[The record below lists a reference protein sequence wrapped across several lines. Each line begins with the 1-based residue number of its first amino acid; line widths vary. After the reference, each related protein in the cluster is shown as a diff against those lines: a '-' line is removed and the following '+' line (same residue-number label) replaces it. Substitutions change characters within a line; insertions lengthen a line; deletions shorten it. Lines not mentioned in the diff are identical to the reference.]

1 MVNDNR
7 IMFFSDFLLLFL
19 FCQVLF
25 ILTNFFCISA
35 FSNLC
40 SSYLRSS
47 SVVRSSLRMASSDRE
62 GLWDMD
68 LSSYLSHKEK
78 DWETRSHIVS
88 QGEGLWEKNVFAR
101 STWSAWEGSQGDRLV
116 PKSKREGE
124 KKEQRVEWG
133 SALPS
138 WPFKR
143 FFPTVQSSVISRTF
157 HYKFSSFSG
166 AFHS

>member
-88 QGEGLWEKNVFAR
+88 QGEALWEKMSLQGAHGLHEKDLRVIV
-101 STWSAWEGSQGDRLV
+101 WSQSLKG
-116 PKSKREGE
+116 RER
-124 KKEQRVEWG
+124 KKNRVEWG
-133 SALPS
+133 SALSS

-143 FFPTVQSSVISRTF
+143 FFPTVQCSEISRTF